1 MEFIQSKQNNRV
13 KQWRKLHTSNDRQQQ
28 AAYLIEGVH
37 LLEEAIAY
45 SQPIQQVMVTSDYY
59 QQMPVELLEELAP
72 YLVMVSED
80 VARAISMTEQPQGVF
95 AVVSIEREQ
104 TWRPTGKK
112 YLLVDAV
119 QDPGNVGTMIRTADA
134 AGYDGVVLGKGTVDV
149 YNDKVLRSTQGSLW
163 HLEVVTLELE
173 TAIHALKQQGVPL
186 YATALHQEA
195 LAYNE
200 LPASDKVA
208 LIVGNEGKGVSQTI
222 IDSADKVVYIPM
234 KGKAESLNVAIAAGI
249 LMFTLGA

>member
-1 MEFIQSKQNNRV
+1 
-13 KQWRKLHTSNDRQQQ
+13 
-28 AAYLIEGVH
+28 
-37 LLEEAIAY
+37 
-45 SQPIQQVMVTSDYY
+45 
-59 QQMPVELLEELAP
+59 
-72 YLVMVSED
+72 
-80 VARAISMTEQPQGVF
+80 
-95 AVVSIEREQ
+95 
-104 TWRPTGKK
+104 
-112 YLLVDAV
+112 
-119 QDPGNVGTMIRTADA
+119 MIRTADA

-173 TAIHALKQQGVPL
+173 TAIHALKQQGVPV